1 MAADPTALYKQ
12 ISLENA
18 PPIKIVRLL
27 YEKAIQHMERLRRLD
42 PVQQPIDFNA
52 AIEKADA
59 IVVEL
64 RISLDPSHA
73 PHLTTNLESLY
84 LFVEDRLALA
94 LAERSAEPIV
104 AAIGVMRDLLEAW
117 RSIELGGGI
126 DATGR
131 TAA

>member
-42 PVQQPIDFNA
+42 PVQQASDFNA
-52 AIEKADA
+52 TVDKADA

-64 RISLDPSHA
+64 RLSLDPAHA
-73 PHLTTNLESLY
+73 PQIAANLESLY
-84 LFVEDRLALA
+84 LFVEERLSLA
-94 LAERSAEPIV
+94 LAERSTDALGPAV
-104 AAIGVMRDLLEAW
+104 DVMRDLLGAW
-117 RSIELGGGI
+117 RSIEIGGLGSNR
-126 DATGR
+126 T

>member
-42 PVQQPIDFNA
+42 PVEQAVDFNA
-52 AIEKADA
+52 TVDKADA

-64 RISLDPSHA
+64 RLSLDPSHA
-73 PHLTTNLESLY
+73 PQLTDNLESLY
-84 LFVEDRLALA
+84 LFVEERLSLA
-94 LAERSAEPIV
+94 LAERSAQNIGP
-104 AAIGVMRDLLEAW
+104 AIDVMRDLLGAW
-117 RSIELGGGI
+117 RSIEVGGV
-126 DATGR
+126 DTPR
-131 TAA
+131 NAA